1 MSKLIVGWVDGL
13 TATLIRE
20 GINKHRAREI
30 AQGYWEAYCKD
41 DAEAAELEEKF
52 TNDMLEYGKAL
63 VLVERESC
71 ALMCEGKHRTV
82 DSGNYFAASIR
93 ARGES

>member
-1 MSKLIVGWVDGL
+1 MSELIGGWVAGL

-41 DAEAAELEEKF
+41 DLEAEIAQLRYDHETEVQRLTQERDAFIAMNERLTADLE
-52 TNDMLEYGKAL
+52 AL
-63 VLVERESC
+63 RCRIFVR
-71 ALMCEGKHRTV
+71 R
-82 DSGNYFAASIR
+82 
-93 ARGES
+93 